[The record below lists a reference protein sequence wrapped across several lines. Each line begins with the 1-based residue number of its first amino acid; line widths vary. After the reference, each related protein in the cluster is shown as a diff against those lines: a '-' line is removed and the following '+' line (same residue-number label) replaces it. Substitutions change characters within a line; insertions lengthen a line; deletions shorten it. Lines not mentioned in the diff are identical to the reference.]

1 MEATQELSF
10 INTLLPL
17 VGVLFVI
24 AMGVILLNQHFRKN
38 LYQQKLEQEEL
49 KNLHQQQL
57 LQSSIHVQEEERKRI
72 AQDLHD
78 ELGAALSI
86 ARMHLVQLEQRHTD
100 AELNAALHTVRMTTE
115 SALAAM
121 RRLSHELMPP
131 QLEDFGVVKTLESVC
146 DQANAAQEIKI
157 HFESND
163 DLPRWPAAIELTLYR
178 IAMEMINNTIKHAQ
192 AQNIHLALS
201 EDRQGIRFTYADDGR
216 GIKENATYGLGFK
229 NMEVRVK
236 AVGGVLE
243 THSAVHGGFEASLHI
258 PIKNL
263 DHQKNE

>member
-1 MEATQELSF
+1 METTQELSF

-24 AMGVILLNQHFRKN
+24 AMGVILLNQHFHKN
-38 LYQQKLEQEEL
+38 LYRQQLEQEEL

-86 ARMHLVQLEQRHTD
+86 ARMHLVQLEQKQTD
-100 AELNAALHTVRMTTE
+100 PELNKALQMVRVTTE

-131 QLEDFGVVKTLESVC
+131 QLESFGVVKTLESVC
-146 DQANAAQEIKI
+146 DQINSADRISI
-157 HFESND
+157 HLEASD

-192 AQNIHLALS
+192 AQNIRMVLS
-201 EDRQGIRFTYADDGR
+201 QESQGVQFIYTDDGR
-216 GIKENATYGLGFK
+216 GIKKTISYGLGFK

-243 THSAVHGGFEASLHI
+243 TPSRPLGFHASLLI
-258 PIKNL
+258 PLKPTV
-263 DHQKNE
+263 E

>member
-1 MEATQELSF
+1 METTPELSF

-24 AMGVILLNQHFRKN
+24 TMGVILLNQQFQKN
-38 LYQQKLEQEEL
+38 LYRQQLEREEL

-86 ARMHLVQLEQRHTD
+86 ARMHLVQLEQNQSD
-100 AELNAALHTVRMTTE
+100 PELNKALQTVRLTTE

-131 QLEDFGVVKTLESVC
+131 QLESFGVVKTLDSVC
-146 DQANAAQEIKI
+146 DQINSADKIKI
-157 HFESND
+157 HLEASD

-178 IAMEMINNTIKHAQ
+178 VAMEMINNTIKHAQ
-192 AQNIHLALS
+192 AQNIHLVLS
-201 EDRQGIRFTYADDGR
+201 QNTEGVQFTYSDDGI
-216 GIKENATYGLGFK
+216 GIKKDVTYGLGFK

-236 AVGGVLE
+236 AVGGTLD
-243 THSAVHGGFEASLHI
+243 TSTTSNSGFRADLYI
-258 PIKNL
+258 PL
-263 DHQKNE
+263 G

>member
-1 MEATQELSF
+1 METTPELNF

-24 AMGVILLNQHFRKN
+24 AMGVILLNQHFHKN
-38 LYQQKLEQEEL
+38 LYRQKLEQEEL
-49 KNLHQQQL
+49 KNLHQRQL

-86 ARMHLVQLEQRHTD
+86 ARMHLVQLEQKQTEP
-100 AELNAALHTVRMTTE
+100 ELNKALQTVRLTTE

-131 QLEDFGVVKTLESVC
+131 QLDSFGVVKTLESVC
-146 DQANAAQEIKI
+146 DQVNSAGQIEI
-157 HFESND
+157 HFEASD

-178 IAMEMINNTIKHAQ
+178 VAMEMINNTIKHAR
-192 AQNIHLALS
+192 AQNVNIALAQKEEGIHY
-201 EDRQGIRFTYADDGR
+201 TYADDGR
-216 GIKENATYGLGFK
+216 GIGKTVTYGLGFK

-243 THSAVHGGFEASLHI
+243 THSSANDGFRASLYI
-258 PIKNL
+258 PLTPMQQEN
-263 DHQKNE
+263 Q

>member
-10 INTLLPL
+10 INALLPL
-17 VGVLFVI
+17 IGVLFVI
-24 AMGVILLNQHFRKN
+24 AMGVILLNQHFQKN
-38 LYQQKLEQEEL
+38 LYRQQLEQEEL
-49 KNLHQQQL
+49 KNFHQQQL

-86 ARMHLVQLEQRHTD
+86 ARMHLVQLEQKQSD
-100 AELNAALHTVRMTTE
+100 PELTKAVQTVRVTTE

-131 QLEDFGVVKTLESVC
+131 QLESFGVVKTLESVC
-146 DQANAAQEIKI
+146 DQINSTDKIKI
-157 HFESND
+157 HLEASD

-178 IAMEMINNTIKHAQ
+178 VAMEMINNTIKHAQ
-192 AQNIHLALS
+192 AQHIHLILS
-201 EDRQGIRFTYADDGR
+201 QDTQGVEFTYTDDGI
-216 GIKENATYGLGFK
+216 GIKKNVTYGLGFK

-236 AVGGVLE
+236 AVGGVLDPFDASTSGFR
-243 THSAVHGGFEASLHI
+243 THLHI
-258 PIKNL
+258 PLVN
-263 DHQKNE
+263 